1 MDIRL
6 SDSSDSEASGSPTPP
21 ACKRVLNNE
30 FQKLVAIDG
39 ESDQSNLDKVVS
51 FQNLSEVGKG
61 DLINFDVD
69 KKDEGGDLEDMLVL
83 RDEILELK
91 EKIDHKI
98 VQW

>member
-6 SDSSDSEASGSPTPP
+6 SNSSDSEASCSPTPS

-30 FQKLVAIDG
+30 FQKLVAIEG

-91 EKIDHKI
+91 EEIDHKI